1 MAGKAS
7 SLQSHERVE
16 LTTPLEIS
24 KNYNAPLYAL
34 SDIVLV
40 ETLCSSQAIFFLTL
54 DDNSRFHVECLLPLS
69 RIKKRYPASESSI
82 VQVVDIGPGTMLY
95 QFANLHV
102 ALVQDCLLTNDVETL
117 GSACLQ
123 PPASVACGKR

>member
-69 RIKKRYPASESSI
+69 RICKRYPASESSI
-82 VQVVDIGPGTMLY
+82 VQVVDIGTMLY
-95 QFANLHV
+95 QFANRHV